1 MANFLKIKWF
11 DIFNNK
17 KKNVLAS
24 NKVEKTKKTSSLIK
38 DNIYSEKNPDDYEK
52 NIYMLLIDL

>member
-17 KKNVLAS
+17 KNVLAS
-24 NKVEKTKKTSSLIK
+24 NKVEKTTKTSSLIK

-52 NIYMLLIDL
+52 NI

>member
-11 DIFNNK
+11 DIFNN

-38 DNIYSEKNPDDYEK
+38 DNIYSEKNPDDHEK
-52 NIYMLLIDL
+52 NIYMLLIVL

>member
-1 MANFLKIKWF
+1 MSLHQIRWK
-11 DIFNNK
+11 
-17 KKNVLAS
+17 
-24 NKVEKTKKTSSLIK
+24 KTKKTSSLIK